1 MNNINGNKEYTNFVN
16 QIMGLRRFG
25 KKKGVE
31 VSKELLDALDHPE
44 NKMKIIHVAGTN
56 GKGSVCSYVANCLIR
71 MGFKVGLF
79 TSPHLV
85 DFNERIQVGYGDTF
99 TRISHDDVLLLG
111 QQILETNIE
120 SEITM
125 FDVCFAMALLYFKKE
140 KCDYVVLET
149 GLGGKYDSTTAIS
162 CTPIASVI
170 TSIGLDHTKILGETI
185 EEIAENKAGIIK
197 PNSKVILSSCISPR
211 ALNVIEDR
219 CRKTGIKES
228 DVIYVKNGDYTKYYA
243 LNKLVGYQKN
253 NAKTAICT
261 LQSII
266 QSDKDSFIVN
276 YMNFCKSKEEH
287 CGSDCSKCVTEDKMC
302 EISLDEWF
310 DVNINLGISHT
321 MWQGRLEKVSDNVI
335 LDGAHNVEAFQALYE
350 VLSDDYRDYD
360 IHIIV
365 GVLEDKDYMKEL
377 LLLKPIVKTYM
388 TATIDDGRAKPGEDL
403 EKELTNN
410 GCNASYIGSEK
421 EVARFINNL
430 VKIDSEKSSVE
441 LYNDL
446 YVVCG
451 SLYFVGNVKRY
462 IWQLQQE

>member
-1 MNNINGNKEYTNFVN
+1 MNNTNGNKEYTNFVN
-16 QIMGLRRFG
+16 QIMNLRRFG
-25 KKKGVE
+25 KKKGIE
-31 VSKELLDALDHPE
+31 VSRELLDALEHPE

-56 GKGSVCSYVANCLIR
+56 GKGSVCSYVANCLMR

-99 TRISHDDVLLLG
+99 TRISHKDVLLLG
-111 QQILETNIE
+111 QQIIDANIE

-125 FDVCFAMALLYFKKE
+125 FDVCSVMALLYFKKE
-140 KCDYVVLET
+140 ECDYVVLET

-162 CTPIASVI
+162 CCPVVSVI
-170 TSIGLDHTKILGETI
+170 TSIGLDHTKILGDSV

-197 PNSKVILSSCISPR
+197 PNSKVILSSCIPTK
-211 ALNVIEDR
+211 AVNVIADR
-219 CRKTGIKES
+219 CRELGLKDS
-228 DVIYVKNGDYTKYYA
+228 DVSYVKDDDYSKYYA
-243 LNKLVGYQKN
+243 LNKLIGYQKT

-261 LQSII
+261 MQRII
-266 QSDKDSFIVN
+266 ESCKDDFIVN

-302 EISLDEWF
+302 EISLDEWI

-321 MWQGRLEKVSDNVI
+321 LWQGRFEKVSERVVF
-335 LDGAHNVEAFQALYE
+335 DGAHNTEAFQALYDI
-350 VLSDDYRDYD
+350 LAGDYSELN

-365 GVLEDKDYMKEL
+365 GVLEDKDYMEEL

-388 TATIDDGRAKPGEDL
+388 TATIDDVRAKPGEEL
-403 EKELTNN
+403 MKELSNN
-410 GCNASYIGSEK
+410 GCNASYIGSE
-421 EVARFINNL
+421 EDVAELINNL
-430 VKIDSEKSSVE
+430 VKKDSEKSSVE

-462 IWQLQQE
+462 LWQLQQE

>member
-56 GKGSVCSYVANCLIR
+56 GKGSVCSYVANCLIG

-111 QQILETNIE
+111 QQIIEANIE

-125 FDVCFAMALLYFKKE
+125 FDVCLAMALLYFKKE
-140 KCDYVVLET
+140 ECDYVVLET

-162 CTPIASVI
+162 CIPIASVI

-197 PNSKVILSSCISPR
+197 PNSKVILSSCIPPK
-211 ALNVIEDR
+211 ALSVIEDR
-219 CRKTGIKES
+219 CRELCIRDS
-228 DVIYVKNGDYTKYYA
+228 DILYVKKSDYSKYYA
-243 LNKLVGYQKN
+243 LNKLVGYQKT
-253 NAKTAICT
+253 NAKTAIRT
-261 LQSII
+261 IQSII
-266 QSDKDSFIVN
+266 ESDKDSFIVN

-302 EISLDEWF
+302 EISLDEWV

-321 MWQGRLEKVSDNVI
+321 IWQGRLEKVSDNVI
-335 LDGAHNVEAFQALYE
+335 LDGAHNVEAFQALYD
-350 VLSDDYRDYD
+350 VLLDDYSDYD

-377 LLLKPIVKTYM
+377 LLLKPITKTYM
-388 TATIDDGRAKPGEDL
+388 TATIDDTRAKSGEEL
-403 EKELTNN
+403 KKELTNN

-421 EVARFINNL
+421 DVARFINNL